1 METFLG
7 LLLLATPIAFIAV
20 YSERE
25 YGLRLSD
32 NFAKWRLGKIVA
44 VGIVATY
51 CIYAV
56 TSNVAIY
63 LLYFDDWILYFVN
76 PGLALSLI
84 VYSKPTSGF
93 LENYNSVNVDIY
105 EDMAFVIGYAL
116 LLYTICVVW
125 LYTFV

>member
-1 METFLG
+1 M
-7 LLLLATPIAFIAV
+7 
-20 YSERE
+20 YSGRE

-32 NFAKWRLGKIVA
+32 NFVKWRLGKIVA
-44 VGIVATY
+44 VGIVSTY